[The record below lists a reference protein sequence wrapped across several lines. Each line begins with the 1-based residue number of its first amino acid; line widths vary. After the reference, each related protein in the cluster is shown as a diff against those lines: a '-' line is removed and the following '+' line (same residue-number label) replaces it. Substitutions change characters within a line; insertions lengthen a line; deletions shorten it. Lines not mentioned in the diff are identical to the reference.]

1 MTWLQA
7 GSLGSWTSLWYP
19 GQQIGAGWKKKG
31 GRYNAHGKQASREHS
46 AQAPEEKCVIFLA
59 AHSLSKSLKRQE
71 EQLPVQ
77 VSVVTGH
84 TKPWKIKNS
93 NQWLGLVS
101 KDITDVYTENW
112 SWILIPLGTVHIIL
126 NVRSLPVRGWSE
138 GRGWEGEHNWN
149 NLNDEGQKLQTM
161 TSQQTR
167 HRFVPQYCTM
177 KCFISYREHTSYL
190 VFYLILISVISQES

>member
-7 GSLGSWTSLWYP
+7 GSLGSWTSLYILVSRLV
-19 GQQIGAGWKKKG
+19 QDEKKKG
-31 GRYNAHGKQASREHS
+31 GIQCTRKAGQSWALSTGTRREM
-46 AQAPEEKCVIFLA
+46 CDLA
-59 AHSLSKSLKRQE
+59 AHSLSKSLKIQE

-149 NLNDEGQKLQTM
+149 NLNDEGQKSQTM

-167 HRFVPQYCTM
+167 HGFVPQYCTM

>member
-1 MTWLQA
+1 M
-7 GSLGSWTSLWYP
+7 
-19 GQQIGAGWKKKG
+19 
-31 GRYNAHGKQASREHS
+31 
-46 AQAPEEKCVIFLA
+46 
-59 AHSLSKSLKRQE
+59 
-71 EQLPVQ
+71 
-77 VSVVTGH
+77 SVVTGH

-112 SWILIPLGTVHIIL
+112 SWILTPLGTVHIIL

-149 NLNDEGQKLQTM
+149 YLNDEGQKLQTM

-177 KCFISYREHTSYL
+177 KCFVSYREHTSYL
-190 VFYLILISVISQES
+190 VFYLILILLLARNHRNSWINNLKNNLSSYTVIKIFHFFEWTTQTLIWM